1 MTPELEEYIESH
13 ISPEPGYLKQIDR
26 ATNIYHLNGRMCSGH
41 IQGRL
46 LKMLASMINP
56 KRVIE
61 LGTFTGYSALSLA
74 EALEDDARIH
84 TIECD
89 DELEEEINKN
99 LRSSPHGK
107 KVVLHIG
114 DALEILDNWDKE
126 TFDLAVIDADKRQYS
141 LYFEKIMKIL
151 KSGGYILADNTLWDG
166 HVTENGKHSSQT
178 QGIIDFNEIVAKT
191 PGIEVAIIPMRD
203 GITLI
208 KKLQ

>member
-74 EALEDDARIH
+74 EALEDDACIH